1 MQEENNRN
9 QLEPREKNTRF
20 GLIDPFLEDFFSF
33 PFGSR
38 KELNGLQN
46 IMSTDIKETG
56 KNYILEID
64 LPGFLR
70 KDVSLSLDD
79 GYLTISAKQDCSEN
93 KDKHNYLRR
102 ERCVGSCKRSFY
114 VGDIKRE
121 EVDAKLENGILSIT
135 IPKSKSKPSTTNI
148 EIR

>member
-9 QLEPREKNTRF
+9 QLVPKEKNTRF

-64 LPGFLR
+64 LPGFSR
-70 KDVSLSLDD
+70 KDISLSLDD
-79 GYLTISAKQDCSEN
+79 GYLTISAKQDCNEN

-102 ERCVGSCKRSFY
+102 ERCIGSCKRSFY